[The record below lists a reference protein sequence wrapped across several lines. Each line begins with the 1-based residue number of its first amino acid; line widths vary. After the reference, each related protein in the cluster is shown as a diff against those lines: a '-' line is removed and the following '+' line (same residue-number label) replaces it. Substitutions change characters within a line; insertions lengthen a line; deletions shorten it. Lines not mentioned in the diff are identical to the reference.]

1 MSGYD
6 SEADGAD
13 RDPLTAALTGEPL
26 RSDADAAARAEH
38 RAARADV
45 ALLREQ
51 LGIIG
56 DALADAGE
64 AARPPGAPRAAR
76 PRPWPRRGVA
86 GRGPRGA
93 GQGPGRGGGA
103 GPRTAAGAGAW
114 SRHPGFKA
122 AALGMAVAAA
132 LVGTT
137 LGLGRLAT
145 HEGSSAD
152 TSAASGEA
160 GSTADK
166 AASPRGPA
174 YLACAELVV
183 EGTVGSVTPLP
194 EGDEDRVT
202 LDVTRSYKPARGEDE
217 ITFTLTKG
225 SWPLPAEGDHL
236 LVGIRPGAAT
246 PDLWARGE
254 KQIARERAWITSAL
268 PAADRTTC
276 GEG

>member
-6 SEADGAD
+6 SEAGGAD
-13 RDPLTAALTGEPL
+13 REPLMAALTGEPL
-26 RSDADAAARAEH
+26 PEDAGAGDRAEH

-51 LGIIG
+51 LGLIG
-56 DALADAGE
+56 DALAGPERVAHPA
-64 AARPPGAPRAAR
+64 AARGTARRRPRLRSRRR
-76 PRPWPRRGVA
+76 PRPA
-86 GRGPRGA
+86 
-93 GQGPGRGGGA
+93 GGA
-103 GPRTAAGAGAW
+103 GRW
-114 SRHPGFKA
+114 SWHPGIKA
-122 AALGMAVAAA
+122 AAVGMAVAAA
-132 LVGTT
+132 IGSATV
-137 LGLGRLAT
+137 GLGWLAS

-160 GSTADK
+160 GGTADK
-166 AASPRGPA
+166 ATSPRGPA

-194 EGDEDRVT
+194 EGDQDRVT

-268 PAADRTTC
+268 PSADRTTC